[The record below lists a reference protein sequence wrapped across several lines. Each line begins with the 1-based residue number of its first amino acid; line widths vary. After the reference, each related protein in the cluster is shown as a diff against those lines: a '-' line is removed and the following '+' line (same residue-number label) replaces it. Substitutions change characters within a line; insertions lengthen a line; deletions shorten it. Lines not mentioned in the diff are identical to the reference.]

1 MTTFNRLSRRNRV
14 YQWFD
19 DINWWMHRTGF
30 KDGVICGLAL
40 STFSALIAF
49 YLVVSI

>member
-1 MTTFNRLSRRNRV
+1 MTTFNRRSRRNRIAK
-14 YQWFD
+14 WMD
-19 DINWWMHRTGF
+19 DVIWWTHRTGF

-49 YLVVSI
+49 YVVISI